1 MTPKKEKPKMAV
13 LASGRGSNFIA
24 IADAVSRGEINA
36 DITFLF
42 SNNKDAKAIEAAEKR
57 GIKTKVVDS
66 RSLSKEEY
74 DRKLVDALTVED
86 IDLVLLAGYMKIVG
100 KALIEAFPLRIMNI
114 HPSLLPSFKGLN
126 AQRQAIEYGVKVS
139 GCTVH
144 FVDEGM
150 DTGPIIIQ
158 TAVPVLDDDT
168 GESLSDR
175 ILVEEHRLYAKAVK
189 LFTDGRLRVEGRKVC
204 IDSK

>member
-36 DITFLF
+36 DIAFLF

-74 DRKLVDALTVED
+74 DRKLVDALTEED

>member
-1 MTPKKEKPKMAV
+1 MTRKKETIKIAV

-24 IADAVSRGEINA
+24 IADAISRGEINA
-36 DITFLF
+36 DIAFLF
-42 SNNKDAKAIEAAEKR
+42 SNSKEAKAIEAAEKR

-74 DRKLVDALTVED
+74 DKKLIEVLTEEE

-100 KALIEAFPLRIMNI
+100 KALIETFPLRIMNI
-114 HPSLLPSFKGLN
+114 HPSLLPSFKGLH

-150 DTGPIIIQ
+150 DRGPIIIQ
-158 TAVPVLDDDT
+158 SAIPVLDDDT
-168 GESLSDR
+168 AESLSNR
-175 ILVEEHRLYAKAVK
+175 ILIEEHRLYAKAVK
-189 LFTDGRLRVEGRKVC
+189 LFAHGKLRVEGRKVF

>member
-1 MTPKKEKPKMAV
+1 MTPKKEKPKMDV

-36 DITFLF
+36 DIAFLF

-74 DRKLVDALTVED
+74 DRKLVDALTEED